1 LAILPVDV
9 LLSTEI
15 EIVYIQ
21 LHKEQFYNHLLKE
34 KITTLGIIGNFFNI
48 SIHSAL

>member
-1 LAILPVDV
+1 VDV

-15 EIVYIQ
+15 ENVYIQ

-34 KITTLGIIGNFFNI
+34 KITTLGIIGSSFNI